1 MAWRE
6 LDGNDELEIRNT
18 IVKKKPEWCT
28 NLPAYFEL
36 QQRTPSQGLVC
47 MSVLQLIRS
56 VCSLESLLMSRSK

>member
-18 IVKKKPEWCT
+18 IAKKKPEWCT
-28 NLPAYFEL
+28 NLPAYLEL

-47 MSVLQLIRS
+47 VY
-56 VCSLESLLMSRSK
+56 VCFTADSLCL

>member
-1 MAWRE
+1 MAWQE

-18 IVKKKPEWCT
+18 MVKKIKPDEWCT

-47 MSVLQLIRS
+47 MSVLELIRS
-56 VCSLESLLMSRSK
+56 VCSLESLLMSR